1 MYFITDLDKTLIYSS
16 PKSGICVE
24 RKPDKEITYVT
35 KPALEILNKLL
46 NSPNFNLVPCTLR
59 SYEQTIRVD
68 FIRNSNL
75 KYIICDNGATIYV
88 NGELDTEWDKHIDK
102 IIDRD
107 KVKKTYEKMN
117 QHISENEIPIYM
129 LKSNRDAFISII
141 FNSIEDS
148 SIFLDGLISFVDD
161 DFKIFKQGK
170 KTYIVPKNLNK
181 SIAVKYLKDKYF
193 IKDIVTS
200 GDSNVDE
207 EFVKEGHIQILPRHS
222 VFFTENA
229 IVTKKEGI
237 NAGEEILQIIYSL
250 IY

>member
-1 MYFITDLDKTLIYSS
+1 MYFITDLDKTLIYST
-16 PKSGICVE
+16 PKDGVCVE

-35 KPALEILNKLL
+35 KPAFDILNKLL
-46 NSPNFNLVPCTLR
+46 NNPNFNLVPCTLR
-59 SYEQTIRVD
+59 SYEQTMRVD

-88 NGELDTEWDKHIDK
+88 DGELDKEWDKHVDT

-107 KVKKTYEKMN
+107 KVKRVYEKMN

-141 FNSIEDS
+141 FNNIEDS

-161 DFKIFKQGK
+161 GFKIFKQGK
-170 KTYIVPKNLNK
+170 KTYIVPKKLNK
-181 SIAVKYLKDKYF
+181 NIAVKYLKDKYS
-193 IKDIVTS
+193 IKDIATS

-207 EFVKEGHIQILPRHS
+207 EFVKEGNIQILPKHS
-222 VFFTENA
+222 VFFTEDA
-229 IVTKKEGI
+229 IVTEKEGI
-237 NAGEEILQIIYSL
+237 KAGEEILQIIYSL
-250 IY
+250 VY